1 MCWSVAAITMQPPHE
16 ISADRWPDHVQLSD
30 IERRFVCKVCSKRG
44 AEVRP
49 DFRRRMGTDAY
60 ISFEPFPVRRDVC
73 LRSGRPPDL
82 FNHFY
87 SYWQIA
93 RPKAGLLHFSPLR

>member
-1 MCWSVAAITMQPPHE
+1 MQPRHE

-60 ISFEPFPVRRDVC
+60 ISFDPFPVRRDVC

-82 FNHFY
+82 FNHLFILANRPAK
-87 SYWQIA
+87 SRAFAFQPAAVAA
-93 RPKAGLLHFSPLR
+93 RERLA